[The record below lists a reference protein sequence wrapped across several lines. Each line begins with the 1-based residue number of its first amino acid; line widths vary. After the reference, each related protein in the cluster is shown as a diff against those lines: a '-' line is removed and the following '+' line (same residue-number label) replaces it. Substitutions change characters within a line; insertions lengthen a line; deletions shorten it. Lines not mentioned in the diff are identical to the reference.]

1 MERNFRALLEAQWD
15 QQKFLCV
22 GLDPSLDK
30 IPEAVQRANTRETLI
45 AFNRDLIN
53 ATKDVVCA
61 YKPNTA
67 FYEAYGDEGWAAL
80 RETIEYVHEQ
90 ARDVPVILD
99 AKRADIGSTNEGYV
113 TASFGHMRA
122 DAITVQPYLG
132 SEALAPF
139 LEQKNKGIIV
149 LCRTSNAGSGE
160 LQDMI
165 VDGEPLFMRVAQLVA
180 GTWNQNNNCA
190 LVVGATYPEELRKV
204 RAAVGDLPILIPGVG
219 AQGGDLEET
228 VRAGRDSNGRGFIIS
243 ASRSIIYASSG
254 PDFAHAARAEAIR
267 MNSII
272 AAVV

>member
-30 IPEAVQRANTRETLI
+30 IPEAVQRVNTRETLI

-139 LEQKNKGIIV
+139 LAQKDKGIIV

-160 LQDMI
+160 IQDMI

-180 GTWNQNNNCA
+180 GTRNQNNNFA

-243 ASRSIIYASSG
+243 ASRSIIYASGG
-254 PDFAHAARAEAIR
+254 PDFANAARAEAIR

>member
-45 AFNRDLIN
+45 AFNHDLIN

-139 LEQKNKGIIV
+139 LAQKDKGIIV
-149 LCRTSNAGSGE
+149 LCRTSNTGSGE

-180 GTWNQNNNCA
+180 GTWNKNNNCA

-228 VRAGRDSNGRGFIIS
+228 VRAGRDKSGRGFIIS

-254 PDFAHAARAEAIR
+254 PDFAKAARAEAIR